1 MTQCLQLNKHL
12 IDHRH
17 RRHVDNTFN
26 YSVTLTA
33 RFPTKNMCHAEN
45 PTLRDTVTHIITGEF
60 NKALMEKKLLHKIK
74 RLIIIIIV
82 VFMNEI

>member
-12 IDHRH
+12 IDH

-60 NKALMEKKLLHKIK
+60 NKALMEKK
-74 RLIIIIIV
+74 IV
-82 VFMNEI
+82 TQNKATHHHHHRRIHE